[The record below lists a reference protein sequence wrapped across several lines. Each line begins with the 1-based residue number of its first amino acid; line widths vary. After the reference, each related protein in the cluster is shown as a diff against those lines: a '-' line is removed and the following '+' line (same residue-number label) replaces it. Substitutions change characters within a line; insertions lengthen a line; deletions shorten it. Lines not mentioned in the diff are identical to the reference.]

1 MRTSVVRRA
10 WRSDRRAMIAAQPS
24 RTAVRVALR
33 RAAHQ
38 LLDRPVV
45 FVDPIALPM
54 VGRQVAAAMQSH
66 PEKFETQLGARTLR
80 AFLVARSRMAE
91 DALAKAVEGGV
102 RQYVVLGAGLDTFA
116 YRNHTPGLRVFEVDH
131 PATQEW
137 KRTRLK
143 ESEIAEPDSLTFVPV
158 DFERQSLRDE
168 LVRAGLDPARPTFF
182 SWLGV
187 TMYLTKPAVR
197 ATLTAVAELAKGGGG
212 ITFDYAVPVES
223 LNFIQRAK
231 YAVLANRVAAA
242 GEPFQSFY
250 DPDALK
256 QQLLAT
262 GFTDVR
268 DRGPDALNRK
278 YFAGRT
284 DDLAVDEMGHVLTAW
299 SK

>member
-1 MRTSVVRRA
+1 M
-10 WRSDRRAMIAAQPS
+10 
-24 RTAVRVALR
+24 
-33 RAAHQ
+33 
-38 LLDRPVV
+38 
-45 FVDPIALPM
+45 
-54 VGRQVAAAMQSH
+54 
-66 PEKFETQLGARTLR
+66 
-80 AFLVARSRMAE
+80 
-91 DALAKAVEGGV
+91 
-102 RQYVVLGAGLDTFA
+102 
-116 YRNHTPGLRVFEVDH
+116 
-131 PATQEW
+131 
-137 KRTRLK
+137 
-143 ESEIAEPDSLTFVPV
+143 
-158 DFERQSLRDE
+158 
-168 LVRAGLDPARPTFF
+168 
-182 SWLGV
+182 
-187 TMYLTKPAVR
+187 
-197 ATLTAVAELAKGGGG
+197 
-212 ITFDYAVPVES
+212 PVES